1 MRFAPAA
8 AALAAAALAA
18 SCASPGAPSG
28 ALPPADRI
36 SVDAAAGEVVVPAV
50 VQHPEGKPC
59 IDDWGQRVQA
69 FAGCRLAAGGEAK
82 FRDWF
87 VFLSPFST
95 EEVHDA
101 LLSVGAAPRVHITM
115 ADGKKLPGLVPETKP
130 EHYLQGDSV
139 VISILWEEGGARREL
154 PYEDFAQEK
163 ILVDGAEV
171 VKPWTPHFVF
181 HGSGAIHASATGCI
195 ACPCDCAGG
204 IIADNRYP
212 IYNPK
217 PVVRFDWTK
226 APPVGTPVW
235 IRLRATA
242 TR

>member
-1 MRFAPAA
+1 MRVPPALALLA
-8 AALAAAALAA
+8 AALAPA
-18 SCASPGAPSG
+18 CASTEGDGDAPHPG
-28 ALPPADRI
+28 DR
-36 SVDAAAGEVVVPAV
+36 VTVHAARGEVIVPAV

-82 FRDWF
+82 FADFF
-87 VFLSPFST
+87 VFLSPVST
-95 EEVHDA
+95 EAVHEA
-101 LLSVGAAPRVHITM
+101 LLSVGATPRVHMTM

-139 VISILWEEGGARREL
+139 VLSVFWDEGGVRREL
-154 PYEDFAQEK
+154 PYEDFVEEK

-181 HGSGAIHASATGCI
+181 HGSGALHASATGCI

-212 IYNPK
+212 VYNPK
-217 PVVRFDWTK
+217 PVVRFDWSK
-226 APPVGTPVW
+226 APPVGTQVW
-235 IRLRATA
+235 VRIRATA